1 MAVDCSTVLSYVVTL
16 VVFIAVGVKIRLMVR
31 VRAGFGAEGRVMGL
45 GLDFGVGLV
54 VMCSI
59 MNVRWVVV
67 VGRLVV
73 RVL

>member
-16 VVFIAVGVKIRLMVR
+16 LVFIAVGIGVR
-31 VRAGFGAEGRVMGL
+31 ERSGVGVEAEGRVMGL

-54 VMCSI
+54 VTCSI

-67 VGRLVV
+67 VGHLVIG
-73 RVL
+73 VL